1 MTANREIKIYGT
13 LLNATVNAVIGDAD
27 HNDALGYAYQLYD
40 NRFGE
45 EEAVNNFQDI
55 INKRLTAISYEDGIT
70 TIKNRPGIPD
80 GTPYMFIV
88 EGNSNLNGNLKTKNV
103 SADDINA
110 SAIAASDG
118 MTITGNVVV
127 TSGDLSLNNGD
138 LDVDGTASI
147 AGATSIGG
155 TLDVVGAT
163 KISSPVTINSNLN
176 VAGTS
181 SFGGQMTANGINSTA
196 DVNAPN
202 IAQLRTDVNIINGD
216 KTVDGSIKKA
226 IDDLY
231 QLLMGGSSGQHIDY
245 DTLNEL
251 ANFVVEHQ
259 DFAEALAALANQ
271 NKEDIVNLKAKDTVL
286 EGRIDT
292 NANDITDLK
301 DSVLHLGNDVEN
313 HENRITALETTSRTH
328 TAEIDEI
335 KEWMHEAQ
343 VDKIEILRNEVERV
357 GNELDSETDR
367 LDDRI
372 DDLTIKVNTNTNNIS
387 TLRTDLTNLS
397 NTVAQNTRNIATN
410 AGNIS
415 TNTSNI
421 ATNTR
426 NIAANTGAITSLQ
439 TQLTNLST
447 TVAGKA
453 DKSALDSLSQV
464 VNGKASQADL
474 NALINRVAALENAQY
489 WALDG
494 TTVYAKEGRSVRGAG
509 FYDSTV

>member
-13 LLNATVNAVIGDAD
+13 LLNATINAAIGDAD

-45 EEAVNNFQDI
+45 ETPVDNFQDI
-55 INKRLTAISYEDGIT
+55 INKRLTAISYADGIT
-70 TIKNRPGIPD
+70 TIKNRPGTPD
-80 GTPYMFIV
+80 GIPYMFVV
-88 EGNSNLNGNLKTKNV
+88 EGNSNINGNLKTKNI
-103 SADDINA
+103 SADDIA
-110 SAIAASDG
+110 AKAIMATDG
-118 MTITGNVVV
+118 MTITGDVVV

-147 AGATSIGG
+147 SGATSIGG
-155 TLDVVGAT
+155 TLDVIGAT
-163 KISSPVTINSNLN
+163 NISSPVNINSNLT

-181 SFGGQMTANGINSTA
+181 SFGGQMTANGINSAA

-202 IAQLRTDVNIINGD
+202 ISQLRTDINIINGD

-245 DTLNEL
+245 DTINEL

-259 DFAEALAALANQ
+259 DFAEALEALANQ

-292 NANDITDLK
+292 NVNDIAGLK

-313 HENRITALETTSRTH
+313 HENRITTLEATSRTH
-328 TAEIDEI
+328 TSEINEI

-372 DDLTIKVNTNTNNIS
+372 DNLTVKVNANTTNIS
-387 TLRTDLTNLS
+387 GLRTDLTSLR
-397 NTVAQNTRNIATN
+397 NTVN
-410 AGNIS
+410 GH
-415 TNTSNI
+415 
-421 ATNTR
+421 
-426 NIAANTGAITSLQ
+426 
-439 TQLTNLST
+439 T
-447 TVAGKA
+447 T
-453 DKSALDSLSQV
+453 
-464 VNGKASQADL
+464 
-474 NALINRVAALENAQY
+474 
-489 WALDG
+489 
-494 TTVYAKEGRSVRGAG
+494 
-509 FYDSTV
+509 